1 MPDRE
6 QPGPLG
12 APCYPHSYSLVFP
25 QSPSG
30 IGLESALLFA
40 QEGADV
46 LLVDVNLPAA
56 EKALALIQQ
65 RFPNVKAAALK
76 ADVGKEADVKA
87 AVDKAVELFGRLDV
101 MVRPLPSLFPASSA
115 SRRATRSHPRTE
127 ISTPDRH
134 ADPLHATC
142 SSTTLVSI
150 PPTIRTLARPA
161 GGLRAREPHPAAAD
175 PPPSPPLPS
184 LPCASAFSSASR
196 PH

>member
-1 MPDRE
+1 M
-6 QPGPLG
+6 
-12 APCYPHSYSLVFP
+12 
-25 QSPSG
+25 
-30 IGLESALLFA
+30 
-40 QEGADV
+40 
-46 LLVDVNLPAA
+46 LLVDVNLEAA
-56 EKALALIQQ
+56 ERAARLVAE
-65 RFPNVKAAALK
+65 RTPNAQAVAFK
-76 ADVGKEADVKA
+76 ADVSKEAEVKA

-134 ADPLHATC
+134 ADPLRATC

-175 PPPSPPLPS
+175 RPPSPPLPS